1 MRPIGTYV
9 TTPAIPPTLSA
20 LSTLARDLRFTFRED
35 LRKIFEVLD
44 AEAWAKAAGT
54 VRFLHLV
61 EPARLRSLRPTSLRG
76 ASSPSG

>member
-35 LRKIFEVLD
+35 LRKVFEVLD
-44 AEAWAKAAGT
+44 AEAWAKAAGNP

-61 EPARLRSLRPTSLRG
+61 EPARLQL
-76 ASSPSG
+76 AST